1 MTTAQH
7 PSSRPSTPR
16 RRARPGTPVVRALL
30 VGATAAGTALLAP
43 AAQSAAAQLAIP
55 SPAEFF
61 GHEMGADRKL
71 APWDK
76 LVEYYELIDERSDRV
91 QVVHMG
97 PSTLGEPFLS
107 IFVSSPDNLSRLDE
121 LQRMNA
127 ILQDPRGRSQ
137 AEIDAAVRNGKVV
150 FVQSY
155 ALHSTEVAASQSAAE
170 ITYLFATRD
179 DPEIH
184 EILDNTL
191 SILIPAFNP
200 DGIGIVTEWYDRWV
214 GTEYEGAS
222 PPELYHHY
230 IGHDNN
236 RDAFMQN
243 TVESRYGAEI
253 IFREWI
259 PQAYIDHHQMG
270 AYTARIYLPPYA
282 EPIRP
287 EGDPLVWREMSWY
300 GAHMAYRMEEAG
312 FEGTV
317 NAAIYSGWGHFG
329 FHWITPFHNIAG
341 MLTESASARLAT
353 PLYVHPDQLRGSRQ
367 LPEYE
372 AQTTF
377 PNPWPGGWWRVRDI
391 VERQIV
397 ATFSPLEIAAKNRET
412 VLRNAYNKASRQVQ
426 RGMEGDVKAYVIPAA
441 QHDPLTMAKMV
452 NKLLLQGVTVERA
465 PDAFTHEGRV
475 YGPGSYVVSLAQPK
489 RGVIR
494 WLLGRT
500 FYPDNS
506 YTRTAS
512 GEPIRPYDMSADV
525 IAEFM
530 GVRVEPASEPV
541 AAPLVPVDGL
551 VAPRGSLNAGS
562 AGYRLDGTLNDAFKA
577 VNMLFDARV
586 EVSRIVGEAS
596 GAATNGAPREASGPA
611 DAVPSSGDFVVD
623 IEAPRATL
631 IEVAEATG
639 VDFVPWNG
647 DVSGTDG
654 AGGARPSVHSI
665 ARQRIGMYQ
674 RYYGGNMD
682 EGWTRLLLEEFGF
695 PYTSLLDAQIL
706 AGDLHEHWDVIILPA
721 DSKEMMLGPPDNRT
735 GARGPDPQ
743 GTPPEYRSGFGQ
755 AGAEA
760 LEAFVRNGGTLVT
773 FAQAGQLVLDEFDVP
788 VRNAVAGMWG
798 NDFWA
803 PGSTLRSKVDTSSRF
818 AYGMPRDALA
828 TYLAGGQVYETVP
841 GARSSDV
848 SRVVTY
854 VDRDI
859 LQSGWLL
866 GEDAIAN
873 KAAMVSVAH
882 GEGTIVMIGFRAQHR
897 AQTHGTFKLVFNAL
911 MAS

>member
-1 MTTAQH
+1 MTHRPAHPAGAPASTRLPVPGLIAAALVTA
-7 PSSRPSTPR
+7 
-16 RRARPGTPVVRALL
+16 ALL
-30 VGATAAGTALLAP
+30 PTQPLPAQTANAPTATIPAP
-43 AAQSAAAQLAIP
+43 E
-55 SPAEFF
+55 EFF
-61 GHEMGADRKL
+61 GHRMGADREL
-71 APWDK
+71 AHWPE
-76 LVEYYELIDERSDRV
+76 LVEYYELIDAASDRV

-107 IFVSSPDNLSRLDE
+107 IFVSSPENLARLDDFK
-121 LQRMNA
+121 RMNA
-127 ILQDPRGRSQ
+127 VLQDPRGHGE
-137 AEIDAAVRNGKVV
+137 ADIDNAIANGKVV

-170 ITYLFATRD
+170 IVYLFATRD
-179 DPEIH
+179 DDEVR
-184 EILDNTL
+184 EILDNTI

-200 DGIGIVTEWYDRWV
+200 DGVGIVNEWYDRWV

-312 FEGTV
+312 FQGTV

-353 PLYVHPDQLRGSRQ
+353 PLFVHPDQLRGSRQ

-391 VERQIV
+391 VDRQIV
-397 ATFSPLEIAAKNRET
+397 ATFSPLEIAAKNRAT
-412 VLRNAYNKASRQVQ
+412 VLRNAYNKSSRQIQ
-426 RGMEGDVKAYVIPAA
+426 RGLEGEVKAYVIPAG
-441 QHDPLTMAKMV
+441 QHDPLTMTKMV
-452 NKLLLQGVTVERA
+452 NKLLLQGITVERA
-465 PDAFTHEGRV
+465 PDGFTHEGRV
-475 YGPGSYVVSLAQPK
+475 YAQGSYVVSLAQPK

-494 WLLGRT
+494 WLLGQT
-500 FYPDNS
+500 NYPDNS
-506 YTRTAS
+506 YTRTAD
-512 GEPIRPYDMSADV
+512 GNPIRPYDMSADV

-530 GVRVEPASEPV
+530 GVRVEPVHTAV
-541 AAPLVPVDGL
+541 QAPLTVASHPVEPAGF
-551 VAPRGSLNAGS
+551 VAES
-562 AGYRLDGTLNDAFKA
+562 AAHGYRIDGALNDAFRA
-577 VNMLFDARV
+577 VNHLFAA
-586 EVSRIVGEAS
+586 GAS
-596 GAATNGAPREASGPA
+596 VRRANRDGAGAMR
-611 DAVPSSGDFVVD
+611 GDFVVASGT
-623 IEAPRATL
+623 EMATL
-631 IEVAEATG
+631 NAIAAATG
-639 VDFVPWNG
+639 VDFAALDG
-647 DVSGTDG
+647 DATAISQPV
-654 AGGARPSVHSI
+654 RQ
-665 ARQRIGMYQ
+665 QRIGMYQ
-674 RYYGGNMD
+674 RFYGGNMD
-682 EGWTRLLLEEFGF
+682 EGWTRWLLEDFDFE
-695 PYTSLLDAQIL
+695 YTSLLDNEIL
-706 AGDLHEHWDVIILPA
+706 AGDLHERWDVIVLPN
-721 DSKEMMLGPPDNRT
+721 DSKEMMLGPVGRPT
-735 GARGPDPQ
+735 GGRGPDPQ

-755 AGAEA
+755 EGVAA
-760 LEAFVRNGGTLVT
+760 LDAFVRNGGTLVT
-773 FAQAGQLVLDEFDVP
+773 IAQAGELILDEFDVP

-803 PGSTLRSKVDTSSRF
+803 PGSTLKVTVDTSSPLG
-818 AYGMPRDALA
+818 YGMPEDALA
-828 TYLAGGQVYETVP
+828 TYIAGGQVYETVP
-841 GARSSDV
+841 GARSADV
-848 SRVVTY
+848 RRVVTY
-854 VDRDI
+854 IDRDI

-873 KAAMVSVAH
+873 KAAMVSVEH

-897 AQTHGTFKLVFNAL
+897 AQTHGTFKLFFNAL
-911 MAS
+911 VGG

>member
-1 MTTAQH
+1 M
-7 PSSRPSTPR
+7 
-16 RRARPGTPVVRALL
+16 ARWAGRALIAAVL
-30 VGATAAGTALLAP
+30 AAIALPPQSSVAQADNGQGAP
-43 AAQSAAAQLAIP
+43 IP
-55 SPAEFF
+55 SPEEFF
-61 GHEMGADRKL
+61 GHQMGADRKL
-71 APWDK
+71 ARWDR
-76 LVEYYELIDERSDRV
+76 LVEYYELIDAASDRV

-107 IFVSSPDNLSRLDE
+107 IYVSAPENLARLDDFK
-121 LQRMNA
+121 RMNA
-127 ILQDPRGRSQ
+127 VLQDPRGHSQ
-137 AEIDAAVRNGKVV
+137 AAIDDAIANGKVV

-155 ALHSTEVAASQSAAE
+155 ALHSTEVAGSQSPAE
-170 ITYLFATRD
+170 IMYMFATRD
-179 DPEIH
+179 DAEIR
-184 EILDNTL
+184 EILDNTI

-200 DGIGIVTEWYDRWV
+200 DGVGIVNEWYDRWV

-253 IFREWI
+253 MFREWI
-259 PQAYIDHHQMG
+259 PQAFIDHHQMG
-270 AYTARIYLPPYA
+270 PFTARIYLPPYA

-287 EGDPLVWREMSWY
+287 EGDPLVWREMAWY

-312 FEGTV
+312 FQGTV

-353 PLYVHPDQLRGSRQ
+353 PLYVHPDQLQGSRQ

-412 VLRNAYNKASRQVQ
+412 VLRNAYNKSSRQIQ
-426 RGMEGDVKAYVIPAA
+426 RGLEGDVKAYVIPAA

-452 NKLLLQGVTVERA
+452 DKLLLQGITVERA
-465 PDAFTHEGRV
+465 PADFTHEGRV
-475 YGPGSYVVSLAQPK
+475 YGEGSYVVSLAQPK

-494 WLLGRT
+494 WLLGQT
-500 FYPDNS
+500 YYPDNS

-512 GEPIRPYDMSADV
+512 GDPIRPYDMSADV

-530 GVRVEPASEPV
+530 GVRVDPVGTAVEADLTAVYGPVEPAGMV
-541 AAPLVPVDGL
+541 ASSAPH
-551 VAPRGSLNAGS
+551 
-562 AGYRLDGTLNDAFKA
+562 GYRIDGTLNDAFKA
-577 VNMLFDARV
+577 VNMLFAAGASVRRV
-586 EVSRIVGEAS
+586 
-596 GAATNGAPREASGPA
+596 
-611 DAVPSSGDFVVD
+611 
-623 IEAPRATL
+623 
-631 IEVAEATG
+631 TG
-639 VDFVPWNG
+639 
-647 DVSGTDG
+647 DG
-654 AGGARPSVHSI
+654 AGAMPGAAAMPGDFIVEPGAAPDALADI
-665 ARQRIGMYQ
+665 ATATGIDFTALAGDASAVSHPLTRQRIGMYQ
-674 RYYGGNMD
+674 RYYSGNMD
-682 EGWTRLLLEEFGF
+682 EGWTRWLLEDFGF
-695 PYTSLLDAQIL
+695 QYTSLLDPEIL
-706 AGDLHEHWDVIILPA
+706 AGDLHERWDVIILPN
-721 DSKEMMLGPPDNRT
+721 DSKQMMLGPIQ
-735 GARGPDPQ
+735 GAGGPRGPDPA
-743 GTPPEYRSGFGQ
+743 GTPPDYRSGFGE
-755 AGAEA
+755 AGVAA
-760 LEAFVRNGGTLVT
+760 LDAFVKSGGTLVT
-773 FAQAGQLVLDEFDVP
+773 FAQAGELVLDEFDVP

-798 NDFWA
+798 NEFWA
-803 PGSTLRSKVDTSSRF
+803 PGSTLKVKVDTSSPYG
-818 AYGMPRDALA
+818 YGMPKAALA
-828 TYLAGGQVYETVP
+828 AYLAGGQVYETMP

-848 SRVVTY
+848 RRVVTY
-854 VDRDI
+854 IDRDI

-866 GEDAIAN
+866 GEEAIAN

-882 GEGTIVMIGFRAQHR
+882 GQGTIVMIGFRAQHR

-911 MAS
+911 VGG